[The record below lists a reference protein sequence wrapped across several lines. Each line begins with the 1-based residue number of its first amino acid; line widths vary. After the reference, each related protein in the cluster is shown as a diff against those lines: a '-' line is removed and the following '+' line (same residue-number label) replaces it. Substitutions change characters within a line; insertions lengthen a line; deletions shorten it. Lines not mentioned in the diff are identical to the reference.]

1 VKGKKGKEGEG
12 STDWA
17 GEVGSGLSWAVQ
29 LSLALLKRGRKNI
42 FNSLDYCHGSS
53 FLRESF
59 PPSFF
64 RASPFDGVDVWVLN
78 AKLRDATGLPLGIYG
93 YGVEAW
99 SYSDFWVC
107 EDTQLFF
114 C

>member
-1 VKGKKGKEGEG
+1 MGSPTFSCLAQKTKEKHFL
-12 STDWA
+12 TPWII
-17 GEVGSGLSWAVQ
+17 VTVQ
-29 LSLALLKRGRKNI
+29 VFSLN
-42 FNSLDYCHGSS
+42 H
-53 FLRESF
+53 F

-64 RASPFDGVDVWVLN
+64 RVPSPSPFDGVAVWVLN

-107 EDTQLFF
+107 EDTQLFEVNAS
-114 C
+114 